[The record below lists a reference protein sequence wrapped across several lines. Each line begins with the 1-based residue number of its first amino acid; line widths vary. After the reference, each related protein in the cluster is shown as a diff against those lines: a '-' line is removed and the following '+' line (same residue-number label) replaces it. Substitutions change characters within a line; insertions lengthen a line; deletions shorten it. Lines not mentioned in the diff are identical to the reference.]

1 MITQEKI
8 LKMKTP
14 AFFTVIIRSLT
25 ILEGFALAVDK
36 NFRLVRG
43 AYPYVLAQL
52 LSSPLNGSVPSS
64 LTKLLTR
71 LLTVD
76 GQGEQ
81 IEWGTLREFLR
92 LAKKAA
98 RSDSY
103 READSA
109 DSVNSSARETI
120 EVFFKF
126 LTSKS
131 GLFLKEPL
139 VHELA
144 EAIDG
149 MASIGEAN
157 ILRLSRGIIRPLP
170 GGNGPVNER
179 RMEEVR
185 AVLSTVQAA
194 VRESYGSYGGRNDSG
209 VARIEAGL
217 EFIRGVLELSQDSKR
232 REEAAPVLAEI
243 QSVIQLVAVEV
254 LEIRGARAM
263 RNALNLIPRSSI
275 NV

>member
-1 MITQEKI
+1 MLCGI
-8 LKMKTP
+8 
-14 AFFTVIIRSLT
+14 
-25 ILEGFALAVDK
+25 
-36 NFRLVRG
+36 
-43 AYPYVLAQL
+43 
-52 LSSPLNGSVPSS
+52 NGV
-64 LTKLLTR
+64 
-71 LLTVD
+71 
-76 GQGEQ
+76 
-81 IEWGTLREFLR
+81 
-92 LAKKAA
+92 
-98 RSDSY
+98 
-103 READSA
+103 
-109 DSVNSSARETI
+109 
-120 EVFFKF
+120 
-126 LTSKS
+126 
-131 GLFLKEPL
+131 
-139 VHELA
+139 A
-144 EAIDG
+144 EG

-185 AVLSTVQAA
+185 AVLSTVKAA

-209 VARIEAGL
+209 VVRIEAGL

-232 REEAAPVLAEI
+232 REDAAPVLAEI

>member
-1 MITQEKI
+1 LKNSTGGSGKASEISFARLQAELDMITQEKI

-14 AFFTVIIRSLT
+14 AFFTIIIRSLT

-76 GQGEQ
+76 GLGASVSVLNGLLNFIVILCLNYSLWISLSCYHTIGEQ
-81 IEWGTLREFLR
+81 IEWGTLKEFLR

-149 MASIGEAN
+149 K
-157 ILRLSRGIIRPLP
+157 RLS
-170 GGNGPVNER
+170 
-179 RMEEVR
+179 
-185 AVLSTVQAA
+185 
-194 VRESYGSYGGRNDSG
+194 
-209 VARIEAGL
+209 
-217 EFIRGVLELSQDSKR
+217 FIH
-232 REEAAPVLAEI
+232 I
-243 QSVIQLVAVEV
+243 F
-254 LEIRGARAM
+254 
-263 RNALNLIPRSSI
+263 
-275 NV
+275 